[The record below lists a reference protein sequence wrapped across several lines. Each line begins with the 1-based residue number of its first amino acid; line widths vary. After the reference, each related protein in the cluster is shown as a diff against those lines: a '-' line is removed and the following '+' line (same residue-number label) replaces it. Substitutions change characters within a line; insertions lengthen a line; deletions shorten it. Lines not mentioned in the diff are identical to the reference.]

1 MIGIYGANGFIGTA
15 VTRHLLACGHK
26 VKAVSRSFSDGFIE
40 EFDRQLVVETL
51 DVQDIDALRE
61 SLSGVT
67 TAIHLV
73 SSVSP
78 GLGNQNIEAD
88 ISSNLVANIN
98 FAKECADRSV
108 KKLIFLSSGGTVYGR
123 PEQTPIPESHPCNP
137 ISSYGLV
144 KYCSE
149 KYIQMFGEVLGLDY
163 TIVRLAN
170 PFGPGQV
177 FKNAQGLIPAI
188 LQKAENGEAV
198 TILGD
203 GSAERDYIYIEDAA
217 VAIEKMIDNP
227 AASKTVLNLGSGEG
241 RSILD
246 VVSSIEAALGKTL
259 EKEFLPG
266 RDTDVKKSIL
276 DITRAKDVLGWA
288 PGTNFVDGVKKTV
301 QS

>member
-15 VTRHLLACGHK
+15 LTRHLLACGHK
-26 VKAVSRSFSDGFIE
+26 VKAVSRFFSD
-40 EFDRQLVVETL
+40 EFLKEFGDRVETESV
-51 DVQDIDALRE
+51 DVQNLIALKQ
-61 SLSGVT
+61 SLSDVS

-78 GLGNQNIEAD
+78 GLGNQNIEKD

-98 FAKECADRSV
+98 FAKECAEGNV
-108 KKLIFLSSGGTVYGR
+108 EKLIFLSSGGTVYGR
-123 PEQTPIPESHPCNP
+123 PEQTPIPETHPCNP
-137 ISSYGLV
+137 ISSYGLI

-188 LQKAENGEAV
+188 LQKARSGEAV

-203 GSAERDYIYIEDAA
+203 GSAERDYIFIEDAA
-217 VAIEKMIDNP
+217 VAIEKMINNHS
-227 AASKTVLNLGSGEG
+227 ASKTVLNLGSGEG

-246 VVSSIEAALGKTL
+246 VVSSIEAALGTTL

-276 DITRAKDVLGWA
+276 DITRTKEVLGWV
-288 PGTNFVDGVKKTV
+288 PGTNFDVGVKKTV